1 MKNSSVDAR
10 KSAHGFNTGVH
21 PMRFHFS
28 GLSLAAVAVC
38 LSACASSPED
48 IKAAAINP
56 AQFDYMTCA
65 QLADYAAGLTA
76 TYKLAADQEYDARTQ
91 DAIGYVLLQQPLGQ
105 QRHPA
110 IPAEIADLKGRLAA
124 LHTLQTSK
132 SCGQQQASIIDDQP
146 ATASQ

>member
-1 MKNSSVDAR
+1 
-10 KSAHGFNTGVH
+10 
-21 PMRFHFS
+21 MRLAFS
-28 GLSLAAVAVC
+28 GLSLAAVAVS

-48 IKAAAINP
+48 IKAAEVSP
-56 AQFDYMTCA
+56 AQFDYMTCT

-76 TYKLAADQEYDARTQ
+76 TYKLAADQEDDARTQ
-91 DAIGYVLLQQPLGQ
+91 DAIGYVLFQQPLGQ

-132 SCGQQQASIIDDQP
+132 SCGQQQASIGADSS
-146 ATASQ
+146 ATPSQ

>member
-1 MKNSSVDAR
+1 
-10 KSAHGFNTGVH
+10 
-21 PMRFHFS
+21 MRFVFS
-28 GLSLAAVAVC
+28 GLSLAAVAVS
-38 LSACASSPED
+38 LSACASPPED
-48 IKAAAINP
+48 IKAADVNP

-76 TYKLAADQEYDARTQ
+76 TYKLAADQEDDARTQ
-91 DAIGYVLLQQPLGQ
+91 DAIGYVLFQQPLGQ

-132 SCGQQQASIIDDQP
+132 SCGQRQASLGAD
-146 ATASQ
+146 ASPTPSQ